1 VGTVVETPS
10 SLKTIRRERNLL
22 AKRADDIF
30 ERYRGKP

>member
-1 VGTVVETPS
+1 VQTVVETPS
-10 SLKTIRRERNLL
+10 WLKAAKRERNEL